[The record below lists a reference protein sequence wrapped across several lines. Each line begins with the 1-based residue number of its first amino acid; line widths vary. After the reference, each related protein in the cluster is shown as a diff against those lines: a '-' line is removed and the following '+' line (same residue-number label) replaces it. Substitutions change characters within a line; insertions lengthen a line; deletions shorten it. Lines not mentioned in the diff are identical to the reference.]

1 MALPA
6 HTESGLF
13 LIYAY
18 WEHRLVY
25 PMLEQGRGL
34 RDGEMEMMARVFK
47 DEGKSYG
54 LVGREL
60 AQEWEATC
68 GACFDLAKDLEE

>member
-6 HTESGLF
+6 HAESQLF

-34 RDGEMEMMARVFK
+34 RDGEMEMMTRVFK
-47 DEGKSYG
+47 EEEQSYG
-54 LVGREL
+54 LVDRAL

-68 GACFDLAKDLEE
+68 GACFDLADELE